1 MEHIRQATEQ
11 DIPYLYEISL
21 RTALSGLDGTDYFH
35 DPYCVGHYY
44 AAPYFFFEPSL
55 CFIAVDEY
63 NRPSGYIV
71 GTSDTVSFTSWMN
84 SHWLPPLQ
92 KHYAHITTFK
102 SENEESI
109 IRLITKGPG
118 EGVWEHVGYP
128 AHLHINLLDNLQGKG
143 LGESPDAYLYGSR
156 TKNGRCRHSPWG
168 GWTQH
173 PSFRILRKNGVYQ
186 TETTGMGCSLRHQ
199 VLVRIGSPLNL
210 QVFKITGKTSNRV
223 GQANCTLLLYT
234 LLLAGLLHA
243 FYN

>member
-21 RTALSGLDGTDYFH
+21 KTTLSGLDGTEYFH

-71 GTSDTVSFTSWMN
+71 GTSDTAAFKSWMN
-84 SHWLPPLQ
+84 SHWLPPLK
-92 KHYAHITTFK
+92 KHYANITTYK
-102 SENEESI
+102 SENEEDI
-109 IRLITKGPG
+109 IRLINKGPG

-143 LGESPDAYLYGSR
+143 LGKALMLTFMEGVQKTGVEGIHLGVDGRNTRAFGFYEKMGF
-156 TKNGRCRHSPWG
+156 TKLKQPAWG
-168 GWTQH
+168 A
-173 PSFRILRKNGVYQ
+173 
-186 TETTGMGCSLRHQ
+186 
-199 VLVRIGSPLNL
+199 
-210 QVFKITGKTSNRV
+210 VF
-223 GQANCTLLLYT
+223 
-234 LLLAGLLHA
+234 GLK
-243 FYN
+243 F